1 MNNAVRFVYKV
12 VWLVAIFALITM
24 GLAALGIFNIYENQ
38 FMVDNPWLRTTIG
51 VIAGIAGV
59 LGLIKFI
66 ASLTGKSSSWCGCEH
81 YSHNSHSGYGSG
93 KVCPRCGMENCIC
106 R

>member
-1 MNNAVRFVYKV
+1 MNNAVGLIYKV
-12 VWLVAIFALITM
+12 VWLVAIFALISM

-38 FMVDNPWLRTTIG
+38 FMVDNPWLMTTIG

-66 ASLTGKSSSWCGCEH
+66 ASLSGAGHSWCGCD
-81 YSHNSHSGYGSG
+81 HNKYGSGYGSG
-93 KVCPRCGMENCIC
+93 KTCSRCGMENCIC